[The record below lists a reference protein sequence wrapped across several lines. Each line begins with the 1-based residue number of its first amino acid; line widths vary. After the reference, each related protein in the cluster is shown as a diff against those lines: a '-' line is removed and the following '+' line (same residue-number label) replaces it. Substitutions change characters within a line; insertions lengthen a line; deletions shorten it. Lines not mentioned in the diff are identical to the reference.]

1 MSHYY
6 SWIFRIFPWNAP
18 LKTWRSSATAARWR
32 APVPPPWWRQRSPRG
47 RAARCQRLSWLHVV
61 QTHSLYEYLYV
72 IYMDSLYYI
81 DYRFFLGGS
90 LSISSVFCS
99 NQQLD
104 FDLEVMSLLS
114 LSRPLF
120 NKRLSLDHRHIAI
133 LNKEK
138 GRNERDKG
146 QIEWTGNTWNSEL
159 NWTSSYIIQN

>member
-81 DYRFFLGGS
+81 DYRFFLGGVPINFQCFLFKSTAGLWLGGHVLAESIPSVVQQTLIAGSS
-90 LSISSVFCS
+90 LYC
-99 NQQLD
+99 N
-104 FDLEVMSLLS
+104 LEQG
-114 LSRPLF
+114 
-120 NKRLSLDHRHIAI
+120 KRKKWKRQGTNRMNRKYMEFRI
-133 LNKEK
+133 
-138 GRNERDKG
+138 
-146 QIEWTGNTWNSEL
+146 EL
-159 NWTSSYIIQN
+159 NI

>member
-1 MSHYY
+1 
-6 SWIFRIFPWNAP
+6 
-18 LKTWRSSATAARWR
+18 
-32 APVPPPWWRQRSPRG
+32 
-47 RAARCQRLSWLHVV
+47 
-61 QTHSLYEYLYV
+61 
-72 IYMDSLYYI
+72 MDSLYYI
-81 DYRFFLGGS
+81 DYLFFLVGGS

-120 NKRLSLDHRHIAI
+120 NKRLSLDYRYIAI

-146 QIEWTGNTWNSEL
+146 QIE
-159 NWTSSYIIQN
+159 

>member
-81 DYRFFLGGS
+81 DYRFFGGGPYQFP
-90 LSISSVFCS
+90 VFFVQINSWTLTWRSCPCWVYPVRCS
-99 NQQLD
+99 TNAY
-104 FDLEVMSLLS
+104 
-114 LSRPLF
+114 RWI
-120 NKRLSLDHRHIAI
+120 IAI
-133 LNKEK
+133 LQSWTRKKEEMK
-138 GRNERDKG
+138 ETRDK
-146 QIEWTGNTWNSEL
+146 
-159 NWTSSYIIQN
+159 